1 MCQEVSFSLVWSF
14 SENVGLPV
22 TNLGSSQKGQ
32 LPYNGKSISAKF
44 DVISLP
50 KCAHPKYQMH
60 IPIIPNTHPGI
71 ANTRPWLANTRP
83 KMPIIKARYPTIQ
96 NQSPPNLM
104 FPSLPK
110 RHQEEKSAKCRITHV
125 TVEWITNCNSAKR
138 LCIVFFLVFSSKI
151 ILST

>member
-1 MCQEVSFSLVWSF
+1 MCQEVTFSLVWSI
-14 SENVGLPV
+14 SKNVGLPV

-71 ANTRPWLANTRP
+71 TNTKYYKR
-83 KMPIIKARYPTIQ
+83 KIQ
-96 NQSPPNLM
+96 NITSGKYKILQAENTKYY
-104 FPSLPK
+104 K
-110 RHQEEKSAKCRITHV
+110 RKIQNITCIKYKILQAQNTKC
-125 TVEWITNCNSAKR
+125 
-138 LCIVFFLVFSSKI
+138 
-151 ILST
+151 